1 MESINIS
8 TLQNW
13 KNKKNKF
20 AAITAY
26 DFSFAKLFSNQGI
39 PIILVGDSLGMTFQG
54 HDSTIPVTVQNIEYH
69 TKAVRKG
76 APNVFLISDLPF
88 MSYWLTP
95 QHIDYLSGYKIQGRN
110 EKDANKII
118 EEALLLEDAGIK
130 MLVLECIPAKLSK
143 IITEK
148 LSIPVIGIGAGN
160 YTDGQILVMQDLLGI
175 TEGKKLKF
183 TKNFLSQNGSIQNAI
198 KTYIYEVKKVK
209 MIMRIIK
216 TTDALYKTIQF
227 LKKKQ
232 KKLGLVPTMGNLHK
246 GHIKLILLAKK
257 YADIVIVS
265 IFVNPMQFD
274 NLLDLKKYPQ
284 TFIEDCL
291 VLKNEKV
298 DILFAPKISEI
309 YPDGLKMHTYI
320 QVPKLSKII
329 EGKSRPG
336 HFIGVTTIIGKL
348 FNLIQPN
355 FSFFGEKDYQQL
367 LIVKTFVKEL
377 NYPIK
382 IISLPT
388 IRLKNGLAFSS
399 RNKYLTNIELQKA
412 SFLYKIIRKTINI
425 ILKNNGKKLHQTI
438 NLAKMS
444 LIQKGFLVD
453 IFNVYNSQ
461 TLDDFSE
468 KNKKNII
475 LASVWLGSTQK
486 NKNNEQVAIVLSAPA
501 KITNYL
507 VNIVEKNI
515 KINEILDQIKFAEN
529 IFIKI
534 IQTITKIQSCFLYE
548 ETKKIINIE
557 FNKLKQ
563 IINDFISLKTYP
575 ENIQAIIM
583 SRGEILSICIMKNI
597 LKSRN
602 HKVTVINPIE
612 NIIST
617 GSFLNSTVSINES
630 KKRISQ
636 MTINS
641 NNIILM
647 PGFISGNKKG
657 ELVLLGRNGSDYS
670 AAILACCLNA
680 KLCEIWTDVDGV
692 FTSDPNKIS
701 NTFLLKSISYEEA
714 MELSYFG
721 AKVLHPRTI
730 KPLKKFNI
738 PCVIKNTSNIEAK
751 GTLIC
756 EKSNNKN
763 ILKGVTN
770 IDDVV
775 MFTIPGDLL
784 KQKNHGIVH
793 ILNLLEKE
801 NINIIL
807 ITQSSSKNNFSFC
820 TLEKETQKILILL
833 SKSFKIELKEN
844 FLNNI
849 NIIKNLSILSVIG
862 FDISQKYDIA
872 SKIFSSLGKS
882 KINILAIAQGSSKY
896 SISLVIKKEKILT
909 SMQIVHNAL
918 FHNQKTINVFLIGIG
933 GVGKS
938 LIKQILKQ
946 KNFLAK
952 KNIEIKIRI
961 IANSKKILFLD
972 DSIDL
977 KNWET
982 AFKESKEKF
991 NLEILNTVLKNNY
1004 FLNSVLIDCTSDE
1017 ILSKQ
1022 YVNFFSKGFHVITS
1036 SKKANTSSLK
1046 YYNEIKTTALKE
1058 DKKFLYETNVGAGL
1072 PVIQTLQNLFNTELE
1087 DIKIEPILPE
1097 YFKQC
1102 KNTEEFLYKLKEMDI
1117 PFLERIKKARDLGKV
1132 LRFVGT
1138 IEKGGKCSVKIEEIN

>member
-1 MESINIS
+1 MK
-8 TLQNW
+8 LL
-13 KNKKNKF
+13 KF
-20 AAITAY
+20 GGT
-26 DFSFAKLFSNQGI
+26 
-39 PIILVGDSLGMTFQG
+39 SLA
-54 HDSTIPVTVQNIEYH
+54 NAE
-69 TKAVRKG
+69 K
-76 APNVFLISDLPF
+76 FLCV
-88 MSYWLTP
+88 
-95 QHIDYLSGYKIQGRN
+95 
-110 EKDANKII
+110 ANII
-118 EEALLLEDAGIK
+118 E
-130 MLVLECIPAKLSK
+130 
-143 IITEK
+143 
-148 LSIPVIGIGAGN
+148 
-160 YTDGQILVMQDLLGI
+160 
-175 TEGKKLKF
+175 
-183 TKNFLSQNGSIQNAI
+183 
-198 KTYIYEVKKVK
+198 
-209 MIMRIIK
+209 
-216 TTDALYKTIQF
+216 
-227 LKKKQ
+227 
-232 KKLGLVPTMGNLHK
+232 
-246 GHIKLILLAKK
+246 
-257 YADIVIVS
+257 
-265 IFVNPMQFD
+265 
-274 NLLDLKKYPQ
+274 
-284 TFIEDCL
+284 
-291 VLKNEKV
+291 
-298 DILFAPKISEI
+298 
-309 YPDGLKMHTYI
+309 
-320 QVPKLSKII
+320 
-329 EGKSRPG
+329 
-336 HFIGVTTIIGKL
+336 
-348 FNLIQPN
+348 
-355 FSFFGEKDYQQL
+355 
-367 LIVKTFVKEL
+367 
-377 NYPIK
+377 
-382 IISLPT
+382 
-388 IRLKNGLAFSS
+388 
-399 RNKYLTNIELQKA
+399 
-412 SFLYKIIRKTINI
+412 
-425 ILKNNGKKLHQTI
+425 
-438 NLAKMS
+438 
-444 LIQKGFLVD
+444 
-453 IFNVYNSQ
+453 
-461 TLDDFSE
+461 
-468 KNKKNII
+468 
-475 LASVWLGSTQK
+475 K

-1072 PVIQTLQNLFNTELE
+1072 PVIQTLQNLFNTGDNLICFKGILSGSLSFIFGKLEENILLSDATKKAKDLGFTEPNPCDDLSGIDVARKLLILAREVGYEIELE

-1138 IEKGGKCSVKIEEIN
+1138 IEKGGKCSVKIEEINSNNPLYKVKNGENALTFYTNYYQPIPLVLRGYGAGNNVTASGVFSDLLRIIL

>member
-1 MESINIS
+1 MK
-8 TLQNW
+8 LL
-13 KNKKNKF
+13 KF
-20 AAITAY
+20 GGT
-26 DFSFAKLFSNQGI
+26 
-39 PIILVGDSLGMTFQG
+39 SLA
-54 HDSTIPVTVQNIEYH
+54 NAE
-69 TKAVRKG
+69 K
-76 APNVFLISDLPF
+76 FLCV
-88 MSYWLTP
+88 
-95 QHIDYLSGYKIQGRN
+95 
-110 EKDANKII
+110 ANII
-118 EEALLLEDAGIK
+118 E
-130 MLVLECIPAKLSK
+130 
-143 IITEK
+143 
-148 LSIPVIGIGAGN
+148 
-160 YTDGQILVMQDLLGI
+160 
-175 TEGKKLKF
+175 
-183 TKNFLSQNGSIQNAI
+183 
-198 KTYIYEVKKVK
+198 
-209 MIMRIIK
+209 
-216 TTDALYKTIQF
+216 
-227 LKKKQ
+227 
-232 KKLGLVPTMGNLHK
+232 
-246 GHIKLILLAKK
+246 
-257 YADIVIVS
+257 
-265 IFVNPMQFD
+265 
-274 NLLDLKKYPQ
+274 
-284 TFIEDCL
+284 
-291 VLKNEKV
+291 
-298 DILFAPKISEI
+298 
-309 YPDGLKMHTYI
+309 
-320 QVPKLSKII
+320 
-329 EGKSRPG
+329 
-336 HFIGVTTIIGKL
+336 
-348 FNLIQPN
+348 
-355 FSFFGEKDYQQL
+355 
-367 LIVKTFVKEL
+367 
-377 NYPIK
+377 
-382 IISLPT
+382 
-388 IRLKNGLAFSS
+388 
-399 RNKYLTNIELQKA
+399 
-412 SFLYKIIRKTINI
+412 
-425 ILKNNGKKLHQTI
+425 
-438 NLAKMS
+438 
-444 LIQKGFLVD
+444 
-453 IFNVYNSQ
+453 
-461 TLDDFSE
+461 
-468 KNKKNII
+468 
-475 LASVWLGSTQK
+475 K

-770 IDDVV
+770 IDDVA

-938 LIKQILKQ
+938 LIQQILKQ

-977 KNWET
+977 KNWEI

-1072 PVIQTLQNLFNTELE
+1072 PVIQTLQNLFNTGDNLICFKGILSGSLSFIFGKLEENILLSDATKKAKDLGFTEPNPCDDLSGIDVARKLLILAREVGYEIELE

-1117 PFLERIKKARDLGKV
+1117 PFLERIKKARDSGKV

-1138 IEKGGKCSVKIEEIN
+1138 IEKGGKCSVKIEEINSNNPLYKVKNGENALTFYTNYYQPIPLVLRGYGAGNNVTASGVFSDLLRIIL